1 MRRFTVNILW
11 QFRITHC
18 PAFLHKCPGGRCWKC
33 HRCCLWLDCTLGSQ
47 LSCQGGRRLRA
58 VMARASEEPAA
69 VRCQVLYSSAHITL
83 TQREAERD
91 HDSRSTYRSQ
101 TENKPLFKS
110 SVLQEPVGLD
120 FPNNK
125 LTFLSAFM
133 HNTPLQNY
141 PQQIP
146 AVFSFHP
153 SAPHS
158 GCCYKFPNPLVMMLL
173 FLFND

>member
-1 MRRFTVNILW
+1 MRFTVNILW

-18 PAFLHKCPGGRCWKC
+18 PALLHKRLGGPCWKC
-33 HRCCLWLDCTLGSQ
+33 HCCCLWPDCTLGSQ
-47 LSCQGGRRLRA
+47 LSCQGARRLRA
-58 VMARASEEPAA
+58 VMARASEEPAG
-69 VRCQVLYSSAHITL
+69 VRYQASYSSTRITL
-83 TQREAERD
+83 TWREVERY
-91 HDSRSTYRSQ
+91 HDSGATYRSQ
-101 TENKPLFKS
+101 TENKSSFKS
-110 SVLQEPVGLD
+110 SALQEPVGLD

-153 SAPHS
+153 SAPHW
-158 GCCYKFPNPLVMMLL
+158 GCCYKFPNPLVMLLL
-173 FLFND
+173 FLFKD